1 LIESKKIRV
10 FVTGINSELMRRL
23 VNKMPLDK
31 FEIFGLSRKNI
42 LIPNVTIVSGDLQNV
57 ENWENALKDID
68 LIIHAAAITHSY
80 DASEYFRINTEA
92 TEKFILLA
100 VKNKVKQFVFISSR
114 TANLASGAYGASKYL
129 AEQFL
134 IKNHS
139 NYIIFRPSEIF
150 GGQKGEGIDQLISD
164 AKTKRII
171 ACPVGIDNKLWPIF
185 LDDTVALIY
194 AYLFNRNT
202 FCETITLN
210 GPEGF
215 TLKEIVNLTA
225 LISKRKVFILP
236 IPKIILLFI
245 RVILETLKLKI
256 GPKPDQISR
265 LYSEKEVQ
273 KLNFNFKSL
282 ENYLKESVKK

>member
-1 LIESKKIRV
+1 MIENKKIRV
-10 FVTGINSELMRRL
+10 FITGINSELMRRL
-23 VNKMPLDK
+23 AFKMPLQQ

-42 LIPNVTIVSGDLQNV
+42 LIPNVNIIFGDLQNP
-57 ENWENALKDID
+57 ENWEYALKEIDI
-68 LIIHAAAITHSY
+68 IIHAAAITHSY
-80 DASEYFRINTEA
+80 VESEYFRINTEV
-92 TEKFILLA
+92 TEKLILLA

-139 NYIIFRPSEIF
+139 NFIIFRPSEIF

-164 AKTKRII
+164 AKTKIII
-171 ACPVGIDNKLWPIF
+171 ACPVGVNNKLWPIF
-185 LDDTVALIY
+185 LNDTVELIFE
-194 AYLFNRNT
+194 YLFQRKT
-202 FCETITLN
+202 SCETITLN

-215 TLKEIVNLTA
+215 TLKEIINLTA
-225 LISKRKVFILP
+225 SISKRKVFILP
-236 IPKIILLFI
+236 IPKTVLLFI
-245 RVILETLKLKI
+245 KVILETFKLKI

-282 ENYLKESVKK
+282 ENYLEESLEK